1 MNKNETSKKRR
12 NKREIKKE
20 LRSIYTDADGK
31 MPDLST
37 LTRGSSGFTRTL
49 LKIVVFLFIISAIAW
64 AGFFLFTNGLFQDN
78 ESLTLS
84 IEGPETAVSGDEVS
98 YTIRYENTGNVPV
111 AALSAKLNFPSTF
124 HIYSTIPETTSGEDE
139 WTIGSVTPGSDG
151 AITVNGVFLSEVPST
166 QRIQALF
173 NYKPANFSSEFQDL
187 VSQKVEINDSVVAL
201 SLSGPEKALAGDEAE
216 YIINLQN
223 MSTDPIYN
231 LRVTPVLPTDFT
243 ITTTEPEI
251 TDGETF
257 WTVDILEPGE
267 LKALNLKGTYTS
279 SAAGEQ
285 TVSAS
290 VGFVNESL
298 VLTQSSE
305 EILTDILGGSIGFSL
320 IVNGSAEDQTAE
332 VGQILRLSIDYENN
346 SDQNIKDISFEL
358 SITGEGDLPI
368 DWENASIDDGLLSG
382 STITYNSTTH
392 EELAELVPTDEG
404 VIDLSLPVYNTLTE
418 NATDTFTINLKA
430 VLSEVAGITS
440 IREIEVTPIVVSLN
454 SDTSVSS
461 HARYFSTGGT
471 SIGTGP
477 LPPIVGETTSFR
489 VYWNINNALHALDD
503 IELMTTLPQ
512 DVTWLENADKDIGDI
527 TYDTTTRQ
535 VTWTV
540 SKLPID
546 VESAGAWFEIAI
558 NPAEHDVGTFMKLTN
573 TTSFTATDTQTSTE
587 LSDTLDLITT
597 ELQDDD
603 FAAGL
608 GVVMEE

>member
-1 MNKNETSKKRR
+1 MNKKTTSKKRR

-20 LRSIYTDADGK
+20 LRSIYVGADGK

-37 LTRGSSGFTRTL
+37 LTRDTSGLTRTL
-49 LKIVVFLFIISAIAW
+49 LKVVVFLFAISALAW

-78 ESLTLS
+78 ESLTLT
-84 IEGPETAVSGDEVS
+84 IDGPQTAVSGEEVS

-151 AITVNGVFLSEVPST
+151 AITVNGVFLSEVPSS

-187 VSQKVEINDSVVAL
+187 VSQKVDIDDSVVAL

-223 MSTDPIYN
+223 MSTDPVYN
-231 LRVTPVLPTDFT
+231 LRVTPALPIDFSL
-243 ITTTEPEI
+243 TTTDPEI
-251 TDGETF
+251 LEGESY
-257 WTVDILEPGE
+257 WTVDVLEPGE
-267 LKALNLKGTYTS
+267 LKALNMNGTYTS
-279 SAAGEQ
+279 TASGEQ

-290 VGFVNESL
+290 VGFVDESL

-305 EILTDILGGSIGFSL
+305 NVLTDILGGSVGFSL
-320 IVNGSAEDQTAE
+320 IVNGSASDQTAE

-346 SDQNIKDISFEL
+346 SDQSIKDLSFEL
-358 SITGEGDLPI
+358 SITGDGDLPI
-368 DWENASIDDGLLSG
+368 DWENASMSDGLLSG
-382 STITYNSTTH
+382 STLTYNSTTH
-392 EELAELVPTDEG
+392 EELAELAPTDEG
-404 VIDLSLPVYNTLTE
+404 VIDLSLPVFDSLTE
-418 NATDTFTINLKA
+418 NATDSFTINLKA
-430 VLSEVAGITS
+430 VLSEVAGIS
-440 IREIEVTPIVVSLN
+440 SVREIDVTPIVVSLN
-454 SDTSVSS
+454 SDTSVGA

-477 LPPIVGETTSFR
+477 LPPVVGETTSFR

-527 TYDTTTRQ
+527 TYDATTRQ

-540 SKLPID
+540 SKLPTD
-546 VESAGAWFEIAI
+546 VESAGAWYEIAV

-573 TTSFTATDTQTSTE
+573 TTSFTATDTVTNTE
-587 LSDTLDLITT
+587 LSDTLDILTT
-597 ELQDDD
+597 ELSNDD